1 MHSESLTTFVENLK
15 TADNLTEAQLA
26 SFLAIIES
34 ADKEYHKK
42 SFQLERTLRDKEIAH
57 RLLKASVDNLE
68 ITNRQLETQKN
79 QLEKNAIE
87 REKHLIAIENSFQ
100 ELEQFSYIASHDLKS
115 PLRNIASYAQLL
127 KRRYHGEL
135 DEQADEFIKFIVGGV
150 NQMND
155 VITNLLEYSR
165 IGVQHQRS
173 STNLEHVLD
182 IVESNLQSEIMAT
195 NAKIIRAE
203 NFPEITAIHGGM
215 VQLFQNLV
223 SNAIRFR
230 SDAPPVIE
238 IGYQIVKDQWHF
250 NFSDNGIGIDP
261 RYEKKVFQPFQ
272 RLHLDRSGTG
282 MGLAICRKIVRK
294 HGGEIW
300 FEPNPEVGTTFH
312 FSVQMA
318 DF

>member
-1 MHSESLTTFVENLK
+1 MYSESLTLFVEKLK
-15 TADNLTEAQLA
+15 TSDNLTDKQRAE
-26 SFLAIIES
+26 FLTIIQA

-42 SFQLERTLRDKEIAH
+42 AFQLERTLKDKEIAH
-57 RLLKASVDNLE
+57 RLLKTSVENLE
-68 ITNRQLETQKN
+68 ISNHQLET
-79 QLEKNAIE
+79 NAIE
-87 REKHLIAIENSFQ
+87 RENHLKALENSYQ

-127 KRRYHGEL
+127 QRRYQGEL
-135 DEQADEFIKFIVGGV
+135 DDQADEFIKFIVGGV

-173 STNLEHVLD
+173 ITNLENVLD
-182 IVESNLQSEIMAT
+182 IVEANLQVEIMASE
-195 NAKIIRAE
+195 AKIIRAE

-215 VQLFQNLV
+215 VQLFQNLI
-223 SNAIRFR
+223 SNALKFR
-230 SDAPPVIE
+230 SDEPPVIQ
-238 IGYQIVKDQWHF
+238 IGHQMVKDSWHF

-261 RYEKKVFQPFQ
+261 MFEKKVFQPFQ
-272 RLHLDRSGTG
+272 RLHLDRAGIG

-312 FSVQMA
+312 FSLQMA